1 MYSAGRRPVG
11 VSIIALLLGF
21 HGVLALLVMLVGLF
35 TGFFEV
41 VSLLIEGMFGLALL
55 YLAYSM
61 WTLQPWAWVT
71 TLLIEGINAVFAV
84 FIALTVPGAVL
95 YWLIALV
102 AVVIIIYLNR
112 SDVRSAFSIPGA
124 QR

>member
-1 MYSAGRRPVG
+1 MYSSARRPAG

-21 HGVLALLVMLVGLF
+21 HGVLALVVTLSALF
-35 TGFFEV
+35 TGFYEV
-41 VSLLIEGMFGLALL
+41 FAMLIEGMFGLALL
-55 YLAYSM
+55 CLAYSM
-61 WTLQPWAWVT
+61 WTLQPWAWIT

-84 FIALTVPGAVL
+84 ITALTVPGAVL

-124 QR
+124 PR